1 MGDQAPISAPPI
13 PKKTVECN
21 MMVYMD
27 CVGIKH
33 EIYMPK
39 GTMQRAGKL
48 LEEKNWDELAKYPK
62 WGKLIPLFEGA

>member
-1 MGDQAPISAPPI
+1 MGCQAPTSPLRI
-13 PKKTVECN
+13 PTKAVECN

-27 CVGIKH
+27 SVGIKH

-39 GTMQRAGKL
+39 GTMQRACKL

-62 WGKLIPLFEGA
+62 WGKLISLFEGA